1 MKRKGNLGG
10 IFAMALILVLTL
22 VLSVGS
28 VSAEEPTIVDSGNCG
43 KDGSNVT
50 WTLDSAGLLTISG
63 TGAMADYES
72 KTDSASGEE
81 ITTAPWGNQAKMVK
95 TVVIE
100 DGVTGIGNY
109 AFYCCT
115 DLTGVN
121 MGSTV
126 TSIGTDAFAACIGL
140 TSVTIPDSVT
150 DIEGEAFAQCMGLTS
165 VVIPDSV
172 KSIGIGAFHY
182 CTSLTSV
189 IVGNGV
195 TEIGQLAFWKCTAL
209 TDVTLGSSVTAI
221 GEQAFSSCEK
231 LTGIVIPDSVTSI
244 GEYAFADCESLAKVT
259 IGTGVT
265 DFGWETFSGC
275 TKLAEINY
283 NAKAAA
289 DLKARYDTG
298 LTAHYPDVFKDAG
311 TSVGGVRV
319 KIGDGVERIPA
330 YIFKDCTGLTGS
342 VTIPNSVTDIGWYAF
357 ADCTGLTGVTLGGN
371 VTKIEERAF
380 NNCTG
385 LTSIVFP
392 DSVTDIGN
400 WAFAGCTGL
409 TNVKVPGRVT
419 SISEGVFA
427 NCTGLTDAVIPDGVT
442 SVGERAFSGCVG
454 LTGVEI
460 PDDVTSIGDYAFSGC
475 AGLTGIE
482 IPEGVTK
489 IGLGAF
495 SFCENLAEVRYNAKA
510 AGDIQYDP
518 MTDIA
523 EQDHV
528 FRRAGADRDGLTV
541 TIGSGVECIPS
552 RLFYGC
558 TGLKEVHFIGT
569 EEEWKAVSIGSDNDP
584 LINAAI
590 TYVKEPI
597 SGSCGDNLTY
607 KLDSAGLLTIS
618 GTGAMADYESKTD
631 SASGEEITTA
641 PWGNQAKTV
650 VIGDGVT
657 GIGAAA
663 FYGCSGLTGVTM
675 GSNVTS
681 IGESAFRGCTGL
693 TGIVLPGSVTSIG
706 EYAFSNCD
714 SLTAIEIPEGVTTLG
729 NSAFFGCDNLKEI
742 RYNARAAA
750 DLTGLSG
757 AFRSAGA
764 SVGGV
769 KVIFGESVEKIP
781 GNLFSNCESLTSV
794 TIGSNVTSI
803 GDNAFLGCKG
813 LVEINYNA
821 RAAECAE
828 DSFDS
833 GDGLKVT
840 FGDSVERIPDYI
852 FQDCPGLTSVTIG
865 SSATTIGHY
874 AFNRCM
880 GLTSIKIPESMTNIG
895 YMAFS
900 GCTSLAD
907 VYYGGTERQWNAI
920 TIDDG
925 NDRLLQANR
934 HCEGKETLVPPTAK
948 PSYVGASGKPYIYW
962 SAVDGANRYYVYRSG
977 SKDGTYTFLG
987 TTTAANY
994 TDSKA
999 NAGYTYYYKVKAL
1012 AADGTDSSF
1021 SAAVAITCRCARPVV
1036 KTDYWASTGKPYI
1049 KWTAVA
1055 GASQYEVYRSGSKDG
1070 AYTLLGTTT
1079 ATNYTDNKANAG
1091 YTYYYKVKAISKV
1104 KSAANSSLSAA
1115 VAITCRCA
1123 RPVVTPDYLTST
1135 GKPYIK
1141 WTAVA
1146 GVGQYEVYRS
1156 GSKDGTYTLLG
1167 TTTATNYTD
1176 NKANA
1181 GYTYYYKVKAISKVK
1196 SVANSSLSAAV
1207 AITCRCARPVVKTD
1221 YWASTG
1227 KPYIKWDAV
1236 DGAGKYYIYRSGTK
1250 NGTYTLLGTTTATN
1264 YTDSKA
1270 NAGYT
1275 YYYKVQAI
1283 SSALT
1288 MAKVYL
1294 SPSNQTDNCYAYG
1307 NTNEAVQCG
1316 KIADSCR
1323 IALERSGVTVQ
1334 VGHMPS
1340 MQDKCKE
1347 SNAFGADLHV
1357 PIHTNAFNGTVTGT
1371 RMFCLNS
1378 SGEGMKACEAIF
1390 AWLAPITPG
1399 TSENIQVDASLYEVR
1414 VPSAPAAYVEC
1425 EFHDNAT
1432 AAKWIVEHTVDI
1444 GEAIARGICDYFGVT
1459 FKEKEQP
1466 ESVASTDKLYR
1477 VQEDAFANRPIAE
1490 EKNTANSSL
1499 SAAVAVTCRCAR
1511 PVVKTDYWAST
1522 GKPYIKWTAV
1532 AGASQYEVYRSG
1544 SKDGTYTLLGTTTA
1558 ANYTDSKA
1566 NAGYTY
1572 YYKVKAISKVKSTA
1586 DSSLSAAVAI
1596 TCRCARPSVKITTSN
1611 GSPKLTWNAVTGA
1624 NKYYIYR
1631 STEANGTFEYL
1642 YSTKNLFYTNK
1653 SAVAGTTYYY
1663 KVKAVSK
1670 VKSTANSAFSTVVSI
1685 RAR

>member
-28 VSAEEPTIVDSGNCG
+28 VSAAEPTIVDSGNCG

-50 WTLDSAGLLTISG
+50 WTLDSVGLLTISG
-63 TGAMADYES
+63 TGE
-72 KTDSASGEE
+72 
-81 ITTAPWGNQAKMVK
+81 
-95 TVVIE
+95 
-100 DGVTGIGNY
+100 
-109 AFYCCT
+109 
-115 DLTGVN
+115 
-121 MGSTV
+121 
-126 TSIGTDAFAACIGL
+126 
-140 TSVTIPDSVT
+140 
-150 DIEGEAFAQCMGLTS
+150 
-165 VVIPDSV
+165 
-172 KSIGIGAFHY
+172 
-182 CTSLTSV
+182 
-189 IVGNGV
+189 
-195 TEIGQLAFWKCTAL
+195 
-209 TDVTLGSSVTAI
+209 
-221 GEQAFSSCEK
+221 
-231 LTGIVIPDSVTSI
+231 
-244 GEYAFADCESLAKVT
+244 
-259 IGTGVT
+259 
-265 DFGWETFSGC
+265 
-275 TKLAEINY
+275 
-283 NAKAAA
+283 
-289 DLKARYDTG
+289 
-298 LTAHYPDVFKDAG
+298 
-311 TSVGGVRV
+311 
-319 KIGDGVERIPA
+319 
-330 YIFKDCTGLTGS
+330 
-342 VTIPNSVTDIGWYAF
+342 
-357 ADCTGLTGVTLGGN
+357 
-371 VTKIEERAF
+371 
-380 NNCTG
+380 
-385 LTSIVFP
+385 
-392 DSVTDIGN
+392 
-400 WAFAGCTGL
+400 
-409 TNVKVPGRVT
+409 
-419 SISEGVFA
+419 
-427 NCTGLTDAVIPDGVT
+427 
-442 SVGERAFSGCVG
+442 
-454 LTGVEI
+454 
-460 PDDVTSIGDYAFSGC
+460 
-475 AGLTGIE
+475 
-482 IPEGVTK
+482 
-489 IGLGAF
+489 
-495 SFCENLAEVRYNAKA
+495 
-510 AGDIQYDP
+510 
-518 MTDIA
+518 
-523 EQDHV
+523 
-528 FRRAGADRDGLTV
+528 
-541 TIGSGVECIPS
+541 
-552 RLFYGC
+552 
-558 TGLKEVHFIGT
+558 
-569 EEEWKAVSIGSDNDP
+569 
-584 LINAAI
+584 
-590 TYVKEPI
+590 
-597 SGSCGDNLTY
+597 
-607 KLDSAGLLTIS
+607 
-618 GTGAMADYESKTD
+618 MADYESKTD

-641 PWGNQAKTV
+641 PWGNQAKTAV
-650 VIGDGVT
+650 TGDGVT

-663 FYGCSGLTGVTM
+663 FYGCSGLTSVTM

-693 TGIVLPGSVTSIG
+693 TGIVLPGSVTGIG
-706 EYAFSNCD
+706 EYAFSNCE
-714 SLTAIEIPEGVTTLG
+714 SLTAIEIPAGVTTLG
-729 NSAFFGCDNLKEI
+729 NSAFFGCDNLKEV

-750 DLTGLSG
+750 NLTGLSG

-781 GNLFSNCESLTSV
+781 SNLFCNCESLTSV

-803 GDNAFLGCKG
+803 GDNAFLDCKG

-821 RAAECAE
+821 RAAECTE
-828 DSFDS
+828 DSFGS

-874 AFNRCM
+874 AFNRCT

-900 GCTSLAD
+900 GCMGLAD
-907 VYYGGTERQWNAI
+907 VYYGGSERQWNAI

-934 HCEGKETLVPPTAK
+934 HCEGKETLVPPTVK

-962 SAVDGANRYYVYRSG
+962 SVVDGANRYYVYRSTT
-977 SKDGTYTFLG
+977 KDGTYSFLG
-987 TTTAANY
+987 STANLNY

-999 NAGYTYYYKVKAL
+999 NVGTTYYYKVKAL
-1012 AADGTDSSF
+1012 AADGTD
-1021 SAAVAITCRCARPVV
+1021 
-1036 KTDYWASTGKPYI
+1036 
-1049 KWTAVA
+1049 
-1055 GASQYEVYRSGSKDG
+1055 
-1070 AYTLLGTTT
+1070 
-1079 ATNYTDNKANAG
+1079 
-1091 YTYYYKVKAISKV
+1091 
-1104 KSAANSSLSAA
+1104 SSLSAA

-1135 GKPYIK
+1135 GKPYIY
-1141 WTAVA
+1141 WGAVDGA
-1146 GVGQYEVYRS
+1146 GKYEVYRS

-1181 GYTYYYKVKAISKVK
+1181 GYTYYYKVKAISEVK
-1196 SVANSSLSAAV
+1196 STANSSLSAAV

-1236 DGAGKYYIYRSGTK
+1236 DGAGKYYIYRSGTR

-1294 SPSNQTDNCYAYG
+1294 SPSNQTDNRYAYG
-1307 NTNEAVQCG
+1307 NTTEAVQCG
-1316 KIADSCR
+1316 KIADACR
-1323 IALERSGVTVQ
+1323 AALERSGVTVQ

-1414 VPSAPAAYVEC
+1414 VPSAPTAYVEC

-1432 AAKWIVEHTVDI
+1432 TAKWIVEHTVDI

-1459 FKEKEQP
+1459 YKEKEQP
-1466 ESVASTDKLYR
+1466 ESAASTDKLYR
-1477 VQEDAFANRPIAE
+1477 VQEGAFANRPIAE

-1499 SAAVAVTCRCAR
+1499 SAAVAATCHCAR
-1511 PVVKTDYWAST
+1511 PVVKPDYLIST

-1572 YYKVKAISKVKSTA
+1572 YYKVKAISKVRSTA
-1586 DSSLSAAVAI
+1586 NSSLSATVAATCHCARPVVKPDYLISTGKPYIKWTAVAGASQYEVYRSGSKDGTYTLLGTTTATNYTDNKANAGYTYYYKVKAVSKVSSGANSYYSVVI
-1596 TCRCARPSVKITTSN
+1596 GATCRCARPSVKITTSN
-1611 GSPKLTWNAVTGA
+1611 GSPRLTWNAVAGA

>member
-1 MKRKGNLGG
+1 MKRKGNFGG
-10 IFAMALILVLTL
+10 IFAMVLILVLTL

-28 VSAEEPTIVDSGNCG
+28 VSAAEPTIVDSRNCG

-50 WTLDSAGLLTISG
+50 WTLDSAGLLAISG
-63 TGAMADYES
+63 TGE
-72 KTDSASGEE
+72 
-81 ITTAPWGNQAKMVK
+81 
-95 TVVIE
+95 
-100 DGVTGIGNY
+100 
-109 AFYCCT
+109 
-115 DLTGVN
+115 
-121 MGSTV
+121 
-126 TSIGTDAFAACIGL
+126 
-140 TSVTIPDSVT
+140 
-150 DIEGEAFAQCMGLTS
+150 
-165 VVIPDSV
+165 
-172 KSIGIGAFHY
+172 
-182 CTSLTSV
+182 
-189 IVGNGV
+189 
-195 TEIGQLAFWKCTAL
+195 
-209 TDVTLGSSVTAI
+209 
-221 GEQAFSSCEK
+221 
-231 LTGIVIPDSVTSI
+231 
-244 GEYAFADCESLAKVT
+244 
-259 IGTGVT
+259 
-265 DFGWETFSGC
+265 
-275 TKLAEINY
+275 
-283 NAKAAA
+283 
-289 DLKARYDTG
+289 
-298 LTAHYPDVFKDAG
+298 
-311 TSVGGVRV
+311 
-319 KIGDGVERIPA
+319 
-330 YIFKDCTGLTGS
+330 
-342 VTIPNSVTDIGWYAF
+342 
-357 ADCTGLTGVTLGGN
+357 
-371 VTKIEERAF
+371 
-380 NNCTG
+380 
-385 LTSIVFP
+385 
-392 DSVTDIGN
+392 
-400 WAFAGCTGL
+400 
-409 TNVKVPGRVT
+409 
-419 SISEGVFA
+419 
-427 NCTGLTDAVIPDGVT
+427 
-442 SVGERAFSGCVG
+442 
-454 LTGVEI
+454 
-460 PDDVTSIGDYAFSGC
+460 
-475 AGLTGIE
+475 
-482 IPEGVTK
+482 
-489 IGLGAF
+489 
-495 SFCENLAEVRYNAKA
+495 
-510 AGDIQYDP
+510 
-518 MTDIA
+518 
-523 EQDHV
+523 
-528 FRRAGADRDGLTV
+528 
-541 TIGSGVECIPS
+541 
-552 RLFYGC
+552 
-558 TGLKEVHFIGT
+558 
-569 EEEWKAVSIGSDNDP
+569 
-584 LINAAI
+584 
-590 TYVKEPI
+590 
-597 SGSCGDNLTY
+597 
-607 KLDSAGLLTIS
+607 
-618 GTGAMADYESKTD
+618 MADYESKTD

-663 FYGCSGLTGVTM
+663 FYGCSGLTSVTM
-675 GSNVTS
+675 GSNVTD
-681 IGESAFRGCTGL
+681 IWDGAFSGCTGL
-693 TGIVLPGSVTSIG
+693 TGIVLPGSVTGIG
-706 EYAFSNCD
+706 EYAFSNCE
-714 SLTAIEIPEGVTTLG
+714 SLTAIEIPAGVTTLG
-729 NSAFFGCDNLKEI
+729 NSAFFGCDNLKEV

-750 DLTGLSG
+750 NLTGLSG

-781 GNLFSNCESLTSV
+781 SNLFCNCESLTSV

-803 GDNAFLGCKG
+803 GDNAFLDCKG

-821 RAAECAE
+821 RAAECTE
-828 DSFDS
+828 DSFGS

-840 FGDSVERIPDYI
+840 FGDSVERIPNCI

-874 AFNRCM
+874 AFNRCT

-900 GCTSLAD
+900 GCTGLAD
-907 VYYGGTERQWNAI
+907 VYYGGSERQWNAI
-920 TIDDG
+920 SIDDG

-934 HCEGKETLVPPTAK
+934 HCEGKETPVPPTAK

-962 SAVDGANRYYVYRSG
+962 SAVDGANRYYVYRSTT
-977 SKDGTYTFLG
+977 KDGTYSFLG
-987 TTTAANY
+987 STANLNY

-999 NAGYTYYYKVKAL
+999 NAGTTYYYKVKAL
-1012 AADGTDSSF
+1012 AADGTD
-1021 SAAVAITCRCARPVV
+1021 
-1036 KTDYWASTGKPYI
+1036 
-1049 KWTAVA
+1049 
-1055 GASQYEVYRSGSKDG
+1055 
-1070 AYTLLGTTT
+1070 
-1079 ATNYTDNKANAG
+1079 
-1091 YTYYYKVKAISKV
+1091 
-1104 KSAANSSLSAA
+1104 SSLSAA

-1135 GKPYIK
+1135 GKPYIY
-1141 WTAVA
+1141 WSAVDGA
-1146 GVGQYEVYRS
+1146 SQYEVYRS
-1156 GSKDGTYTLLG
+1156 GSSNGTYEYVG

-1181 GYTYYYKVKAISKVK
+1181 GYTYYYKVKAL
-1196 SVANSSLSAAV
+1196 AADGTDSSLSAAV

-1414 VPSAPAAYVEC
+1414 VPSAPTAYVEC

-1432 AAKWIVEHTVDI
+1432 TAKWIVEHTVDI

-1459 FKEKEQP
+1459 YKEKEQP
-1466 ESVASTDKLYR
+1466 ESAASTDKLYR
-1477 VQEDAFANRPIAE
+1477 VQEGAFANRPIAE

-1499 SAAVAVTCRCAR
+1499 SATVAATCHCAR
-1511 PVVKTDYWAST
+1511 PVVKPDYLIST

-1532 AGASQYEVYRSG
+1532 SGASQYEVYRSG

-1572 YYKVKAISKVKSTA
+1572 YYKVRAISKVRSTA
-1586 DSSLSAAVAI
+1586 NSSLSATVAATCHCARPVVKPDYLISTGKPYIKWSAVSGASKYYVYRSGSSNGTYKYVGTTTATNYTDNKANAGYTYYYKVKAVSKVSSGANSYYSVVI
-1596 TCRCARPSVKITTSN
+1596 GATCHCARPSVKITTSN
-1611 GSPKLTWNAVTGA
+1611 GSPRLTWNAVAGA
-1624 NKYYIYR
+1624 NKYEVYR
-1631 STEANGTFEYL
+1631 ATSKNGSY
-1642 YSTKNLFYTNK
+1642 TKMFTTSNLSYTNT
-1653 SAVAGTTYYY
+1653 SAKAGTTYYY

>member
-1 MKRKGNLGG
+1 MKRKGNFGG
-10 IFAMALILVLTL
+10 IFAMVLILVLTL
-22 VLSVGS
+22 VLIVGS
-28 VSAEEPTIVDSGNCG
+28 VSAAEPTIVDSRNCG

-50 WTLDSAGLLTISG
+50 WTLDSAGLLAISG
-63 TGAMADYES
+63 TGE
-72 KTDSASGEE
+72 
-81 ITTAPWGNQAKMVK
+81 
-95 TVVIE
+95 
-100 DGVTGIGNY
+100 
-109 AFYCCT
+109 
-115 DLTGVN
+115 
-121 MGSTV
+121 
-126 TSIGTDAFAACIGL
+126 
-140 TSVTIPDSVT
+140 
-150 DIEGEAFAQCMGLTS
+150 
-165 VVIPDSV
+165 
-172 KSIGIGAFHY
+172 
-182 CTSLTSV
+182 
-189 IVGNGV
+189 
-195 TEIGQLAFWKCTAL
+195 
-209 TDVTLGSSVTAI
+209 
-221 GEQAFSSCEK
+221 
-231 LTGIVIPDSVTSI
+231 
-244 GEYAFADCESLAKVT
+244 
-259 IGTGVT
+259 
-265 DFGWETFSGC
+265 
-275 TKLAEINY
+275 
-283 NAKAAA
+283 
-289 DLKARYDTG
+289 
-298 LTAHYPDVFKDAG
+298 
-311 TSVGGVRV
+311 
-319 KIGDGVERIPA
+319 
-330 YIFKDCTGLTGS
+330 
-342 VTIPNSVTDIGWYAF
+342 
-357 ADCTGLTGVTLGGN
+357 
-371 VTKIEERAF
+371 
-380 NNCTG
+380 
-385 LTSIVFP
+385 
-392 DSVTDIGN
+392 
-400 WAFAGCTGL
+400 
-409 TNVKVPGRVT
+409 
-419 SISEGVFA
+419 
-427 NCTGLTDAVIPDGVT
+427 
-442 SVGERAFSGCVG
+442 
-454 LTGVEI
+454 
-460 PDDVTSIGDYAFSGC
+460 
-475 AGLTGIE
+475 
-482 IPEGVTK
+482 
-489 IGLGAF
+489 
-495 SFCENLAEVRYNAKA
+495 
-510 AGDIQYDP
+510 
-518 MTDIA
+518 
-523 EQDHV
+523 
-528 FRRAGADRDGLTV
+528 
-541 TIGSGVECIPS
+541 
-552 RLFYGC
+552 
-558 TGLKEVHFIGT
+558 
-569 EEEWKAVSIGSDNDP
+569 
-584 LINAAI
+584 
-590 TYVKEPI
+590 
-597 SGSCGDNLTY
+597 
-607 KLDSAGLLTIS
+607 
-618 GTGAMADYESKTD
+618 MADYESKTD

-663 FYGCSGLTGVTM
+663 FYGCSGLTSVTM
-675 GSNVTS
+675 GSNVTD
-681 IGESAFRGCTGL
+681 IWDGAFSGCTGL
-693 TGIVLPGSVTSIG
+693 TGIVLPGSVTGIG
-706 EYAFSNCD
+706 EYAFSNCE
-714 SLTAIEIPEGVTTLG
+714 SLTAIEIPAGVTTLG
-729 NSAFFGCDNLKEI
+729 NSAFFGCDNLKEV

-750 DLTGLSG
+750 NLTGLSG

-781 GNLFSNCESLTSV
+781 SNLFCNCESLTSV

-803 GDNAFLGCKG
+803 GDNAFLDCKG

-821 RAAECAE
+821 RAAECTE
-828 DSFDS
+828 DSFGS

-840 FGDSVERIPDYI
+840 FGDSVERIPNCI

-874 AFNRCM
+874 AFNRCT

-900 GCTSLAD
+900 GCTGLAD
-907 VYYGGTERQWNAI
+907 VYYGGSERQWNAI

-934 HCEGKETLVPPTAK
+934 HCEGKETPVPPTAK

-962 SAVDGANRYYVYRSG
+962 SAVDGANRYYVYRSTT
-977 SKDGTYTFLG
+977 KDGTYSFLG
-987 TTTAANY
+987 STANLNY

-999 NAGYTYYYKVKAL
+999 NAGTTYYYKVKAL
-1012 AADGTDSSF
+1012 AADGTD
-1021 SAAVAITCRCARPVV
+1021 
-1036 KTDYWASTGKPYI
+1036 
-1049 KWTAVA
+1049 
-1055 GASQYEVYRSGSKDG
+1055 
-1070 AYTLLGTTT
+1070 
-1079 ATNYTDNKANAG
+1079 
-1091 YTYYYKVKAISKV
+1091 
-1104 KSAANSSLSAA
+1104 SSLSAA

-1135 GKPYIK
+1135 GKPYIY
-1141 WTAVA
+1141 WSAVDGA
-1146 GVGQYEVYRS
+1146 SQYEVYRS
-1156 GSKDGTYTLLG
+1156 GSSNGTYEYVG

-1181 GYTYYYKVKAISKVK
+1181 GYTYYYKVKAL
-1196 SVANSSLSAAV
+1196 AADGTDSSLSAAV

-1414 VPSAPAAYVEC
+1414 VPSAPTAYVEC

-1432 AAKWIVEHTVDI
+1432 TAKWIVEHTVDI

-1459 FKEKEQP
+1459 YKEKEQP
-1466 ESVASTDKLYR
+1466 ESAASTDKLYR
-1477 VQEDAFANRPIAE
+1477 VQEGAFANRPIAE

-1499 SAAVAVTCRCAR
+1499 SATVAATCHCAR
-1511 PVVKTDYWAST
+1511 PVVKPDYLIST

-1532 AGASQYEVYRSG
+1532 SGASQYEVYRSG

-1572 YYKVKAISKVKSTA
+1572 YYKVRAISKVRSTA
-1586 DSSLSAAVAI
+1586 NSSLSATVAATCHCARPVVKPDYLISTGKPYIKWSAVSGASKYYVYRSGSSNGTYKYVGTTTATNYTDNKANAGYTYYYKVKAVSKVSSGANSYYSVVI
-1596 TCRCARPSVKITTSN
+1596 GATCHCARPSVKITTSN
-1611 GSPKLTWNAVTGA
+1611 GSPRLTWNAVTGA
-1624 NKYYIYR
+1624 SQYEVYR
-1631 STEANGTFEYL
+1631 ATSKNGSY
-1642 YSTKNLFYTNK
+1642 TKMFTTSNLSYTNT
-1653 SAVAGTTYYY
+1653 SAKAGTTYYY

>member
-1 MKRKGNLGG
+1 MKRKGNFGG
-10 IFAMALILVLTL
+10 IFAMVLILVLTL

-28 VSAEEPTIVDSGNCG
+28 VSTAEPTIVDSRNCG

-50 WTLDSAGLLTISG
+50 WTLDSAGLLAISG
-63 TGAMADYES
+63 TGE
-72 KTDSASGEE
+72 
-81 ITTAPWGNQAKMVK
+81 
-95 TVVIE
+95 
-100 DGVTGIGNY
+100 
-109 AFYCCT
+109 
-115 DLTGVN
+115 
-121 MGSTV
+121 
-126 TSIGTDAFAACIGL
+126 
-140 TSVTIPDSVT
+140 
-150 DIEGEAFAQCMGLTS
+150 
-165 VVIPDSV
+165 
-172 KSIGIGAFHY
+172 
-182 CTSLTSV
+182 
-189 IVGNGV
+189 
-195 TEIGQLAFWKCTAL
+195 
-209 TDVTLGSSVTAI
+209 
-221 GEQAFSSCEK
+221 
-231 LTGIVIPDSVTSI
+231 
-244 GEYAFADCESLAKVT
+244 
-259 IGTGVT
+259 
-265 DFGWETFSGC
+265 
-275 TKLAEINY
+275 
-283 NAKAAA
+283 
-289 DLKARYDTG
+289 
-298 LTAHYPDVFKDAG
+298 
-311 TSVGGVRV
+311 
-319 KIGDGVERIPA
+319 
-330 YIFKDCTGLTGS
+330 
-342 VTIPNSVTDIGWYAF
+342 
-357 ADCTGLTGVTLGGN
+357 
-371 VTKIEERAF
+371 
-380 NNCTG
+380 
-385 LTSIVFP
+385 
-392 DSVTDIGN
+392 
-400 WAFAGCTGL
+400 
-409 TNVKVPGRVT
+409 
-419 SISEGVFA
+419 
-427 NCTGLTDAVIPDGVT
+427 
-442 SVGERAFSGCVG
+442 
-454 LTGVEI
+454 
-460 PDDVTSIGDYAFSGC
+460 
-475 AGLTGIE
+475 
-482 IPEGVTK
+482 
-489 IGLGAF
+489 
-495 SFCENLAEVRYNAKA
+495 
-510 AGDIQYDP
+510 
-518 MTDIA
+518 
-523 EQDHV
+523 
-528 FRRAGADRDGLTV
+528 
-541 TIGSGVECIPS
+541 
-552 RLFYGC
+552 
-558 TGLKEVHFIGT
+558 
-569 EEEWKAVSIGSDNDP
+569 
-584 LINAAI
+584 
-590 TYVKEPI
+590 
-597 SGSCGDNLTY
+597 
-607 KLDSAGLLTIS
+607 
-618 GTGAMADYESKTD
+618 MADYESKTD

-663 FYGCSGLTGVTM
+663 FYGCSGLTSVTM
-675 GSNVTS
+675 GSNVTD
-681 IGESAFRGCTGL
+681 IWDGAFSGCTGL
-693 TGIVLPGSVTSIG
+693 TGIVLPGSVTGIG
-706 EYAFSNCD
+706 EYAFSNCE
-714 SLTAIEIPEGVTTLG
+714 SLTAIEIPAGVTTLG
-729 NSAFFGCDNLKEI
+729 NSAFFGCDNLKEV

-750 DLTGLSG
+750 NLTGLSG

-781 GNLFSNCESLTSV
+781 SNLFCNCESLTSV

-803 GDNAFLGCKG
+803 GDNAFLDCKG

-821 RAAECAE
+821 RAAECTE
-828 DSFDS
+828 DSFGS

-840 FGDSVERIPDYI
+840 FGDSVERIPNCI

-874 AFNRCM
+874 AFNRCT

-900 GCTSLAD
+900 GCTGLAD
-907 VYYGGTERQWNAI
+907 VYYGGSERQWNAI

-934 HCEGKETLVPPTAK
+934 HCEGKETPVPPTAK

-962 SAVDGANRYYVYRSG
+962 SAVDGANRYYVYRSTT
-977 SKDGTYTFLG
+977 KDGTYSFLG
-987 TTTAANY
+987 STANLNY

-999 NAGYTYYYKVKAL
+999 NAGTTYYYKVKAL
-1012 AADGTDSSF
+1012 AADGTD
-1021 SAAVAITCRCARPVV
+1021 
-1036 KTDYWASTGKPYI
+1036 
-1049 KWTAVA
+1049 
-1055 GASQYEVYRSGSKDG
+1055 
-1070 AYTLLGTTT
+1070 
-1079 ATNYTDNKANAG
+1079 
-1091 YTYYYKVKAISKV
+1091 
-1104 KSAANSSLSAA
+1104 SSLSAA

-1135 GKPYIK
+1135 GKPYIY
-1141 WTAVA
+1141 WSAVDGA
-1146 GVGQYEVYRS
+1146 SQYEVYRS
-1156 GSKDGTYTLLG
+1156 GSSNGTYEYVG

-1181 GYTYYYKVKAISKVK
+1181 GYTYYYKVKAL
-1196 SVANSSLSAAV
+1196 AADGTDSSLSAAV

-1414 VPSAPAAYVEC
+1414 VPSAPTAYVEC

-1432 AAKWIVEHTVDI
+1432 TAKWIVEHTVDI

-1459 FKEKEQP
+1459 YKEKEQP
-1466 ESVASTDKLYR
+1466 ESAASTDKLYR
-1477 VQEDAFANRPIAE
+1477 VQEGAFANRPIAE

-1499 SAAVAVTCRCAR
+1499 SATVAATCHCAR
-1511 PVVKTDYWAST
+1511 PVVKPDYLIST

-1532 AGASQYEVYRSG
+1532 SGASQYEVYRSG

-1572 YYKVKAISKVKSTA
+1572 YYKVRAISKVRSTA
-1586 DSSLSAAVAI
+1586 NSSLSATVAATCHCARPVVKPDYLISTGKPYIKWSAVSGASKYYVYRSGSSNGTYKYVGTTTATNYTDNKANAGYTYYYKVKAVSKVSSGANSYYSVVI
-1596 TCRCARPSVKITTSN
+1596 GATCHCARPSVKITTSN
-1611 GSPKLTWNAVTGA
+1611 GSPRLTWNAVTGA
-1624 NKYYIYR
+1624 SQYEVYR
-1631 STEANGTFEYL
+1631 ATSKNGSY
-1642 YSTKNLFYTNK
+1642 TKMFTTSNLSYTNT
-1653 SAVAGTTYYY
+1653 SAKAGTTYYY

>member
-1 MKRKGNLGG
+1 MKRKGNFGG

-28 VSAEEPTIVDSGNCG
+28 LSAAEPTIVDSGNCG
-43 KDGSNVT
+43 KDGNNVT

-63 TGAMADYES
+63 TGE
-72 KTDSASGEE
+72 
-81 ITTAPWGNQAKMVK
+81 
-95 TVVIE
+95 
-100 DGVTGIGNY
+100 
-109 AFYCCT
+109 
-115 DLTGVN
+115 
-121 MGSTV
+121 
-126 TSIGTDAFAACIGL
+126 
-140 TSVTIPDSVT
+140 
-150 DIEGEAFAQCMGLTS
+150 
-165 VVIPDSV
+165 
-172 KSIGIGAFHY
+172 
-182 CTSLTSV
+182 
-189 IVGNGV
+189 
-195 TEIGQLAFWKCTAL
+195 
-209 TDVTLGSSVTAI
+209 
-221 GEQAFSSCEK
+221 
-231 LTGIVIPDSVTSI
+231 
-244 GEYAFADCESLAKVT
+244 
-259 IGTGVT
+259 
-265 DFGWETFSGC
+265 
-275 TKLAEINY
+275 
-283 NAKAAA
+283 
-289 DLKARYDTG
+289 
-298 LTAHYPDVFKDAG
+298 
-311 TSVGGVRV
+311 
-319 KIGDGVERIPA
+319 
-330 YIFKDCTGLTGS
+330 
-342 VTIPNSVTDIGWYAF
+342 
-357 ADCTGLTGVTLGGN
+357 
-371 VTKIEERAF
+371 
-380 NNCTG
+380 
-385 LTSIVFP
+385 
-392 DSVTDIGN
+392 
-400 WAFAGCTGL
+400 
-409 TNVKVPGRVT
+409 
-419 SISEGVFA
+419 
-427 NCTGLTDAVIPDGVT
+427 
-442 SVGERAFSGCVG
+442 
-454 LTGVEI
+454 
-460 PDDVTSIGDYAFSGC
+460 
-475 AGLTGIE
+475 
-482 IPEGVTK
+482 
-489 IGLGAF
+489 
-495 SFCENLAEVRYNAKA
+495 
-510 AGDIQYDP
+510 
-518 MTDIA
+518 
-523 EQDHV
+523 
-528 FRRAGADRDGLTV
+528 
-541 TIGSGVECIPS
+541 
-552 RLFYGC
+552 
-558 TGLKEVHFIGT
+558 
-569 EEEWKAVSIGSDNDP
+569 
-584 LINAAI
+584 
-590 TYVKEPI
+590 
-597 SGSCGDNLTY
+597 
-607 KLDSAGLLTIS
+607 
-618 GTGAMADYESKTD
+618 MADYESKTD

-650 VIGDGVT
+650 VIEDGVT

-663 FYGCSGLTGVTM
+663 FYGCSGLTSVTM

-693 TGIVLPGSVTSIG
+693 TGIVLPGSVTGIG
-706 EYAFSNCD
+706 EYAFSNCE

-729 NSAFFGCDNLKEI
+729 NSAFFGCDNLKEV

-750 DLTGLSG
+750 NLTGLSG

-781 GNLFSNCESLTSV
+781 SNLFCNCESLTSV
-794 TIGSNVTSI
+794 NIGSNVTSI
-803 GDNAFLGCKG
+803 GDNAFLDCKG

-821 RAAECAE
+821 RAAECTE
-828 DSFDS
+828 DSFGS

-840 FGDSVERIPDYI
+840 FGDSVERIPDCI

-874 AFNRCM
+874 AFNRCT

-900 GCTSLAD
+900 GCTGLAD
-907 VYYGGTERQWNAI
+907 VYYGGSERQWNAI

-934 HCEGKETLVPPTAK
+934 HCEGKETLVSPTVK

-962 SAVDGANRYYVYRSG
+962 SAVDGANRYYVYRSTT
-977 SKDGTYTFLG
+977 KDGTYSFLG
-987 TTTAANY
+987 STANLNY

-999 NAGYTYYYKVKAL
+999 NVGTTYYYKVKAL
-1012 AADGTDSSF
+1012 AADGTDSSL

-1070 AYTLLGTTT
+1070 TYTLLGTTT
-1079 ATNYTDNKANAG
+1079 ATNYTDSKANAG
-1091 YTYYYKVKAISKV
+1091 YTYYYKVKAISEV
-1104 KSAANSSLSAA
+1104 KSAADSSLSAA
-1115 VAITCRCA
+1115 VA
-1123 RPVVTPDYLTST
+1123 V
-1135 GKPYIK
+1135 
-1141 WTAVA
+1141 
-1146 GVGQYEVYRS
+1146 
-1156 GSKDGTYTLLG
+1156 
-1167 TTTATNYTD
+1167 
-1176 NKANA
+1176 
-1181 GYTYYYKVKAISKVK
+1181 
-1196 SVANSSLSAAV
+1196 
-1207 AITCRCARPVVKTD
+1207 TCRCARPVVKTD

-1236 DGAGKYYIYRSGTK
+1236 DGAGKYYIYRSGTR

-1307 NTNEAVQCG
+1307 NTTEAVQCG
-1316 KIADSCR
+1316 KIADACR

-1357 PIHTNAFNGTVTGT
+1357 PIHTNAFDGTVTGT

-1399 TSENIQVDASLYEVR
+1399 TSENIQVNASLYEVR
-1414 VPSAPAAYVEC
+1414 VPSAPTAYVEC

-1432 AAKWIVEHTVDI
+1432 TAKWIVEHTVDI

-1459 FKEKEQP
+1459 YKEKEQP
-1466 ESVASTDKLYR
+1466 ESAASTDKLYR
-1477 VQEDAFANRPIAE
+1477 VQEGAFANRPIAE

-1499 SAAVAVTCRCAR
+1499 SAAVAATCHCAR
-1511 PVVKTDYWAST
+1511 PVVKPDYLIST

-1572 YYKVKAISKVKSTA
+1572 YYKVKAISKVKSA
-1586 DSSLSAAVAI
+1586 ANSSLSATVAATCHCARPVVKPDYLISTGKPYIKWTAVAGASQYEVYRSGSKDGTYTLLGTTTATNYTDNKANAGYTYYYKVKAVSKVSSGANSYYSVVI
-1596 TCRCARPSVKITTSN
+1596 GATCRCARPSVKITTSN
-1611 GSPKLTWNAVTGA
+1611 GSPKLTWNAVAGA
-1624 NKYYIYR
+1624 SQYEVYR
-1631 STEANGTFEYL
+1631 ATSKNGSY
-1642 YSTKNLFYTNK
+1642 TKMFTTSNLSYTNT
-1653 SAVAGTTYYY
+1653 SAKAGTTYYY

-1685 RAR
+1685 RVR

>member
-1 MKRKGNLGG
+1 MKRKGNFGG
-10 IFAMALILVLTL
+10 IFAMVLILVLTL

-28 VSAEEPTIVDSGNCG
+28 MSAAEPTIVDSRNCG

-50 WTLDSAGLLTISG
+50 WTLDSAGLLAISG
-63 TGAMADYES
+63 TGE
-72 KTDSASGEE
+72 
-81 ITTAPWGNQAKMVK
+81 
-95 TVVIE
+95 
-100 DGVTGIGNY
+100 
-109 AFYCCT
+109 
-115 DLTGVN
+115 
-121 MGSTV
+121 
-126 TSIGTDAFAACIGL
+126 
-140 TSVTIPDSVT
+140 
-150 DIEGEAFAQCMGLTS
+150 
-165 VVIPDSV
+165 
-172 KSIGIGAFHY
+172 
-182 CTSLTSV
+182 
-189 IVGNGV
+189 
-195 TEIGQLAFWKCTAL
+195 
-209 TDVTLGSSVTAI
+209 
-221 GEQAFSSCEK
+221 
-231 LTGIVIPDSVTSI
+231 
-244 GEYAFADCESLAKVT
+244 
-259 IGTGVT
+259 
-265 DFGWETFSGC
+265 
-275 TKLAEINY
+275 
-283 NAKAAA
+283 
-289 DLKARYDTG
+289 
-298 LTAHYPDVFKDAG
+298 
-311 TSVGGVRV
+311 
-319 KIGDGVERIPA
+319 
-330 YIFKDCTGLTGS
+330 
-342 VTIPNSVTDIGWYAF
+342 
-357 ADCTGLTGVTLGGN
+357 
-371 VTKIEERAF
+371 
-380 NNCTG
+380 
-385 LTSIVFP
+385 
-392 DSVTDIGN
+392 
-400 WAFAGCTGL
+400 
-409 TNVKVPGRVT
+409 
-419 SISEGVFA
+419 
-427 NCTGLTDAVIPDGVT
+427 
-442 SVGERAFSGCVG
+442 
-454 LTGVEI
+454 
-460 PDDVTSIGDYAFSGC
+460 
-475 AGLTGIE
+475 
-482 IPEGVTK
+482 
-489 IGLGAF
+489 
-495 SFCENLAEVRYNAKA
+495 
-510 AGDIQYDP
+510 
-518 MTDIA
+518 
-523 EQDHV
+523 
-528 FRRAGADRDGLTV
+528 
-541 TIGSGVECIPS
+541 
-552 RLFYGC
+552 
-558 TGLKEVHFIGT
+558 
-569 EEEWKAVSIGSDNDP
+569 
-584 LINAAI
+584 
-590 TYVKEPI
+590 
-597 SGSCGDNLTY
+597 
-607 KLDSAGLLTIS
+607 
-618 GTGAMADYESKTD
+618 MADYESKTD

-663 FYGCSGLTGVTM
+663 FYGCSGLTSVTM
-675 GSNVTS
+675 GSNVTD
-681 IGESAFRGCTGL
+681 IWDGAFSGCTGL
-693 TGIVLPGSVTSIG
+693 TGIVLPGSVTGIG
-706 EYAFSNCD
+706 EYAFSNCE
-714 SLTAIEIPEGVTTLG
+714 SLTAIEIPAGVTTLG
-729 NSAFFGCDNLKEI
+729 NSAFFGCDNLKEV

-750 DLTGLSG
+750 NLTGLSG

-781 GNLFSNCESLTSV
+781 SNLFCNCESLTSV

-803 GDNAFLGCKG
+803 GDNAFLDCKG

-821 RAAECAE
+821 RAAECTE
-828 DSFDS
+828 DSFGS

-840 FGDSVERIPDYI
+840 FGDSVERIPNCI

-874 AFNRCM
+874 AFNRCT

-900 GCTSLAD
+900 GCTGLAD
-907 VYYGGTERQWNAI
+907 VYYGGSERQWNAI

-934 HCEGKETLVPPTAK
+934 HCEGKETPVPPTAK

-962 SAVDGANRYYVYRSG
+962 SAVDGANRYYVYRSTT
-977 SKDGTYTFLG
+977 KDGTYSFLG
-987 TTTAANY
+987 STANLNY

-999 NAGYTYYYKVKAL
+999 NAGTTYYYKVKAL
-1012 AADGTDSSF
+1012 AADGTD
-1021 SAAVAITCRCARPVV
+1021 
-1036 KTDYWASTGKPYI
+1036 
-1049 KWTAVA
+1049 
-1055 GASQYEVYRSGSKDG
+1055 
-1070 AYTLLGTTT
+1070 
-1079 ATNYTDNKANAG
+1079 
-1091 YTYYYKVKAISKV
+1091 
-1104 KSAANSSLSAA
+1104 SSLSAA

-1135 GKPYIK
+1135 GKPYIY
-1141 WTAVA
+1141 WSAVDGA
-1146 GVGQYEVYRS
+1146 SQYEVYRS
-1156 GSKDGTYTLLG
+1156 GSSNGTYEYVG

-1181 GYTYYYKVKAISKVK
+1181 GYTYYYKVKAL
-1196 SVANSSLSAAV
+1196 AADGTDSSLSAAV

-1414 VPSAPAAYVEC
+1414 VPSAPTAYVEC

-1432 AAKWIVEHTVDI
+1432 TAKWIVEHTVDI

-1459 FKEKEQP
+1459 YKEKEQP
-1466 ESVASTDKLYR
+1466 ESAASTDKLYR
-1477 VQEDAFANRPIAE
+1477 VQEGAFANRPIAE

-1499 SAAVAVTCRCAR
+1499 SATVAATCHCAR
-1511 PVVKTDYWAST
+1511 PVVKPDYLIST

-1532 AGASQYEVYRSG
+1532 SGASKYYVYRSG

-1558 ANYTDSKA
+1558 TNYTDNKA

-1572 YYKVKAISKVKSTA
+1572 YYKVKAVSKV
-1586 DSSLSAAVAI
+1586 SSGANSYYSVVIGA
-1596 TCRCARPSVKITTSN
+1596 TCHCARPSVKITTSN
-1611 GSPKLTWNAVTGA
+1611 GSPRLTWNAVTGA
-1624 NKYYIYR
+1624 SQYEVYR
-1631 STEANGTFEYL
+1631 ATSKNGSY
-1642 YSTKNLFYTNK
+1642 TKMFTTSNLSYTNT
-1653 SAVAGTTYYY
+1653 SAKAGTTYYY